1 MTSLQ
6 VFICTLENYIS
17 TIFNIDIL
25 RGDRTWEKLVNDLI
39 AETLSRKSKSCEM
52 NKSSTCNVLRLTYF
66 TIIVSFYLL
75 FLFSSQFLRIC
86 SLSEH

>member
-17 TIFNIDIL
+17 TISNIDIL

-39 AETLSRKSKSCEM
+39 AETLSRKSKSCQL
-52 NKSSTCNVLRLTYF
+52 NKSSTCNVLRLTY
-66 TIIVSFYLL
+66 YCL
-75 FLFSSQFLRIC
+75 FLPVILIFFTVFEDLFVK
-86 SLSEH
+86 